1 VSGLNCIL
9 LIFENVQDASS
20 KHTPYKTMPGQHP
33 ALSVWVGVNAVPA
46 VVKTIEPTPI
56 ESCNSSLVDF
66 LGELVCDV

>member
-1 VSGLNCIL
+1 
-9 LIFENVQDASS
+9 
-20 KHTPYKTMPGQHP
+20 
-33 ALSVWVGVNAVPA
+33 VNAVPA